1 MAAITTAKDLK
12 ISKNS
17 IWGIEL
23 SVSPYRI
30 KMWNWNASKVGKYG

>member
-12 ISKNS
+12 ITS
-17 IWGIEL
+17 IWSIEL

-30 KMWNWNASKVGKYG
+30 KMWNWNASKVGEYG